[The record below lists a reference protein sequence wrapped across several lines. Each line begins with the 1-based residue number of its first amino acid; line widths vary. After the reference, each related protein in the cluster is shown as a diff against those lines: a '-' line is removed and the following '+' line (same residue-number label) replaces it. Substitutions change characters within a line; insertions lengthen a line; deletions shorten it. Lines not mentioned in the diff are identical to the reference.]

1 MSHVEHSVPNVET
14 IEIPDTGNTV
24 PKRLMQQVERFADR
38 VALREKR
45 FGLWR
50 DISWREYGQSVQAYF
65 YGMKELGVQRKD
77 RVCLISENRPEW
89 LFLDL
94 AIMSAGAITTAIY
107 VTNAPDQVYYILDHA
122 QAKIF
127 FVENEEQLDK
137 VLEVRESLPELE
149 KIIVLDDDGLRNFK
163 DEQVIFY
170 DEFLKL
176 SEKAQKENPDLFERE
191 IAQGLPDDIAF
202 IVYTS
207 GTTGPPK
214 GAMLTHRNALWTSKS
229 LGISNPM
236 YETDEVLSFLPL
248 CHIAERMMTTINQ
261 IEFGY
266 TVNFAENLE
275 TVPQNLREV
284 SPTVF
289 FAVPR
294 IWEKF
299 FSSVTLQ
306 MERATF
312 FKRFTYKV
320 AISFGLSYAKGW
332 ITKLPMSSMRRLT
345 AKFYRVAVY
354 HPLRKRLGLERVR
367 FAVSGAAPI
376 APNILQFFHAL
387 GLSLCEVYG
396 QTEGTGP
403 STIHYRDRIK
413 QGTVGQPIPGVHIR
427 IANDGEILVRGGNV
441 FTGYYR
447 NESATIETIQDGWLH
462 SGDVGEFDD
471 EGFLRITD
479 RKKDLIIT
487 AAGKNV
493 APQFIENILKASP
506 YINDA
511 VVIGDRRKFLTA
523 LILIDEENVIE
534 YAQVNRIPFTTYK
547 NLSTNEEIFKLIQSE
562 VKKVNSQ
569 LARVEQIKKFTVLD
583 KRLDQEDGE
592 LTPTM
597 KVKRKH
603 INEIYADLIE
613 KMYKR

>member
-14 IEIPDTGNTV
+14 IEIPDSGNTV
-24 PKRLMQQVERFADR
+24 PKRLMQQVDRFADR

-107 VTNAPDQVYYILDHA
+107 VTNAPDQVQYILDHA

-176 SEKAQKENPDLFERE
+176 SEKAQKDNPDLFEKE

-248 CHIAERMMTTINQ
+248 
-261 IEFGY
+261 
-266 TVNFAENLE
+266 
-275 TVPQNLREV
+275 
-284 SPTVF
+284 
-289 FAVPR
+289 
-294 IWEKF
+294 
-299 FSSVTLQ
+299 
-306 MERATF
+306 
-312 FKRFTYKV
+312 
-320 AISFGLSYAKGW
+320 
-332 ITKLPMSSMRRLT
+332 
-345 AKFYRVAVY
+345 
-354 HPLRKRLGLERVR
+354 
-367 FAVSGAAPI
+367 
-376 APNILQFFHAL
+376 
-387 GLSLCEVYG
+387 
-396 QTEGTGP
+396 
-403 STIHYRDRIK
+403 
-413 QGTVGQPIPGVHIR
+413 
-427 IANDGEILVRGGNV
+427 
-441 FTGYYR
+441 
-447 NESATIETIQDGWLH
+447 
-462 SGDVGEFDD
+462 
-471 EGFLRITD
+471 
-479 RKKDLIIT
+479 
-487 AAGKNV
+487 
-493 APQFIENILKASP
+493 
-506 YINDA
+506 
-511 VVIGDRRKFLTA
+511 
-523 LILIDEENVIE
+523 
-534 YAQVNRIPFTTYK
+534 
-547 NLSTNEEIFKLIQSE
+547 
-562 VKKVNSQ
+562 
-569 LARVEQIKKFTVLD
+569 
-583 KRLDQEDGE
+583 
-592 LTPTM
+592 
-597 KVKRKH
+597 
-603 INEIYADLIE
+603 
-613 KMYKR
+613 